1 MAPVF
6 HTASLVMT
14 MNLATEPWI
23 PVLYANGA
31 RQLVSLERAFADGA
45 KIRDLTV
52 RPHERI
58 ALMRLLLCVA
68 HAGLSGLKDHKDW
81 LRCRPR
87 IAKAA
92 RRHLGAHRDKFK
104 LLGDGPRFGQLYS
117 GTKYEPEIDTKE
129 PTLAS
134 KLELTLATGHNPT
147 LFDNA
152 GARRRR
158 FPPSDLARMLVCFL
172 CFAPQQLGQG
182 YKGKSPCSRD
192 SMLHTLLRGANL
204 LETIWLNLLDAETIR
219 LTYGRTLGKPVW
231 LAMPRSAK
239 DRAAVRNAT
248 QTYMGRLLPLAHAIL
263 LGEDGEILKIVQDC
277 GFVFPGWTAEPP
289 EPTATTVTVSKR
301 RREVLS
307 AQLHRSVWR
316 DLPSL
321 TTKRRSEGP
330 RGALAWQR
338 FPEDR
343 ECDFWVGALITDG
356 KAKVLNTVE
365 SSFQLPKGASTD
377 EYLNFYSGGVCY
389 AEDWARALERG
400 LVTYRRTLGDDLGR
414 REARKR
420 ARLLKQKA
428 ASHFWTAIE
437 AAAGDVLVPLCGNPP
452 DKLKCAAPYYL
463 DYSRD
468 ESRWGPLVRRAAGD
482 AFALACPRASA
493 RQAAAFGEGRMEMLR
508 RQPVP
513 KRETNRTWRHR

>member
-1 MAPVF
+1 
-6 HTASLVMT
+6 

-23 PVLYANGA
+23 PVLYANGE
-31 RQLVSLERAFADGA
+31 RQLVSLEKAFTDGED
-45 KIRDLTV
+45 IRDLAV

-68 HAGLSGLKDHKDW
+68 HAGLNGPKDHKDW
-81 LRCRPR
+81 LRCRPS

-92 RRHLGAHRDKFK
+92 CRHLRAYRNKFK
-104 LLGDGPRFGQLYS
+104 ILGNGPRFGQLYS
-117 GTKYEPEIDTKE
+117 GTKHEPKIDTKE
-129 PTLAS
+129 PTWAS

-152 GARRRR
+152 GVHRRR

-204 LETIWLNLLDAETIR
+204 LETIWLNLLDTGTIN
-219 LTYGRTLGKPVW
+219 LTYGRILGKPVW

-239 DRAAVRNAT
+239 DKAAVRNAT
-248 QTYMGRLLPLAHAIL
+248 QTYIGRLLPLAHAIL
-263 LGEDGEILKIVQDC
+263 LGEDGETIKIVQDC
-277 GFVFPGWTAEPP
+277 GFAFPGWTAEPP
-289 EPTATTVTVSKR
+289 EPTATTITVSKR
-301 RREVLS
+301 KRKVLS
-307 AQLHRSVWR
+307 AQLHRSIWR

-321 TTKRRSEGP
+321 ATKRRSEGP
-330 RGALAWQR
+330 QGALAWQR

-343 ECDFWVGALITDG
+343 ECDFWVGALVTDG

-365 SSFQLPKGASTD
+365 SSFQLPKGAGTD
-377 EYLNFYSGGVCY
+377 EFLNFYSGGVSY
-389 AEDWARALERG
+389 AEDWAKALERG
-400 LVTYRRTLGDDLGR
+400 LVAYRRKLGDDLGR

-420 ARLLKQKA
+420 GRLLKQKA
-428 ASHFWTAIE
+428 ASHFWAAIE
-437 AAAGDVLVPLCGNPP
+437 AAARDVLVPLCGNPP
-452 DKLKCAAPYYL
+452 NGLKCAAPYYL

-468 ESRWGPLVRRAAGD
+468 ESRWGRLVKRAAED
-482 AFALACPRASA
+482 ALALACPRASA
-493 RQAAAFGEGRMEMLR
+493 RQTAAFGEGRTEMLR
-508 RQPVP
+508 RQPVT
-513 KRETNRTWRHR
+513 KRKGG